1 MPTNREVETLLRG
14 RELLAESRLN
24 KGTAFSADERIQFGL
39 EGLLPEQVEDI
50 DKQLARARVEFDRLH
65 NDLERHVFLRAI
77 QDSNEVLF
85 YRFIQDNLIDTLP
98 IVSPRP
104 SVSPPR
110 NTAASSAARVAYS

>member
-1 MPTNREVETLLRG
+1 MESNQVKTTLKG

-24 KGTAFSADERIQFGL
+24 KGTAFSAAERIEFGL

-50 DKQLARARVEFDRLH
+50 EQQLGRARVEFDRLH

-98 IVSPRP
+98 IVYTPT
-104 SVSPPR
+104 VGLA
-110 NTAASSAARVAYS
+110 TQEYSRIFLSLIHI